1 MGGPESTIEDDAMD
15 PHNLFADAVRIGKGD
30 RKRLGTYLPNED
42 WGTVYFIAPGV
53 AERHSIRRAIAQR
66 KLWELLAV
74 STFGLAVGMALAGIV
89 EYLSM

>member
-1 MGGPESTIEDDAMD
+1 MKTMRWI
-15 PHNLFADAVRIGKGD
+15 LT
-30 RKRLGTYLPNED
+30 TYLPMPSELAKAIESGSVRTSPNED